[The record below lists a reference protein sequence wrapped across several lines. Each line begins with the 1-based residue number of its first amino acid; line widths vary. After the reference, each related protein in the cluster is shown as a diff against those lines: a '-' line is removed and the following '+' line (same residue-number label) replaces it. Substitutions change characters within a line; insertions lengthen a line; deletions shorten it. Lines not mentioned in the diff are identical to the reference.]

1 MALKHQEEYERE
13 FRGILDSRKWKTMRG
28 AGSLGAA
35 DVWASPRPRV
45 VAHFEVR
52 ASGDGGDF
60 RITRK
65 ERHGK
70 QQDVLVQLELQGA
83 LAFYALRQKGYR
95 TRVTDRLDFRE
106 DTAPWRI
113 LAPSSIDGSFLRWG
127 HGIYIEEMEQ
137 RVGGV
142 GWS

>member
-13 FRGILDSRKWKTMRG
+13 FRGILDSRRWKTIRG

-35 DVWASPRPRV
+35 DIWASPRPRT

-52 ASGDGGDF
+52 ASGDGGNF

-65 ERHGK
+65 ERLVK

-83 LAFYALRQKGYR
+83 PVFYALRQKGYR
-95 TRVTDRLDFRE
+95 TRQGE
-106 DTAPWRI
+106 DERDARAWRM
-113 LAPSSIDGSFLRWG
+113 LSPSGIDGSILRWG
-127 HGIYIEEMEQ
+127 HGVYIEEMET

-142 GWS
+142 GWR